1 MVLKFSVSKQE
12 KASGKMA
19 GEIKCNHGRMNFISK
34 KIFPM
39 YMISIVKVGLF
50 LEGR

>member
-19 GEIKCNHGRMNFISK
+19 GKNKCNHGRMNSISK